1 MKISKRIIR
10 IINFQTLVSDL
21 FFHICLF
28 TSVILLLTSCNTTE
42 PPPSNQKLTLAA
54 EDASCTEAWLNL
66 KLENITTPIEV
77 TLNCNDTVAQ
87 ITNLSNK
94 DTTLFVENL
103 IPNQTYTFQAII
115 QSTNL
120 KSNSVSVTTMDTTSH
135 NF

>member
-1 MKISKRIIR
+1 MKNSKRIIH
-10 IINFQTLVSDL
+10 IVNFQSLVTDL

-28 TSVILLLTSCNTTE
+28 TSVFLLLTSCNTTE
-42 PPPSNQKLTLAA
+42 PPPSSQKLTLTA